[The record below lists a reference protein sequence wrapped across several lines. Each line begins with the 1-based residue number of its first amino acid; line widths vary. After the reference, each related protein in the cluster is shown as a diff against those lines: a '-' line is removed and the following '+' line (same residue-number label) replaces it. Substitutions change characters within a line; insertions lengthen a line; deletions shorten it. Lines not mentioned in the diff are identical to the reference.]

1 MKFVFCDTAKIR
13 RLYDIANILTSL
25 DLIQKVQVT
34 EIRGRKPAFK
44 YIGPDIDSLDNDN
57 ANRRSILWY
66 TVYTLCTDAI
76 LKYCVFIACFFSK
89 KCVGNSVY
97 IWRKKASHVLN
108 VKSYKTYVSVKWNDW
123 YFKAF

>member
-1 MKFVFCDTAKIR
+1 MKFVLCDTAKIR

-57 ANRRSILWY
+57 ANRKSLLWY
-66 TVYTLCTDAI
+66 TVYSLCTGEI
-76 LKYCVFIACFFSK
+76 LKCCVFIAGFFSEK
-89 KCVGNSVY
+89 SVDNLVCIY
-97 IWRKKASHVLN
+97 IYGVRKPN
-108 VKSYKTYVSVKWNDW
+108 VRSYNLCECEMK
-123 YFKAF
+123 